1 MSPSLCYYLSTDI
14 STLNIRVRA
23 IDSPVSM
30 FILNIHNHI
39 SPTFRNNK
47 PQTIY
52 ISLVSVHVEKYKF
65 LRDILQLIH
74 LPRAVYNSSTSRGT
88 NPAANVI
95 SVVMGS
101 DRLALL
107 IDGDNVSAK
116 VITGVLAEIAKH
128 GTASVRRIYGDWT
141 QPNLGP
147 WKRCLLEHSI
157 QPVQQFAY
165 TTGKNATDGAMIIDA
180 MDLLYTGRFTG
191 FCLVSSD
198 SDFTRLAVRIREQGL
213 AVYGF
218 GEAKTPRPLI
228 SACDRFYYFHALEA
242 VPPPPDETAPP
253 PINPDSFIDAAVRRP
268 VIATPQGNQAGAGV
282 SPITAAPGPSGAATG
297 RLDAEALRILRMAV
311 DACAEDDGHANL
323 ATVGSYLTKQ
333 SPDFNAA
340 NYGFSKLRELA
351 EASGILNVEL
361 VRRPNAAPICMV
373 QLSDTSKRDKRRRLS

>member
-1 MSPSLCYYLSTDI
+1 
-14 STLNIRVRA
+14 
-23 IDSPVSM
+23 
-30 FILNIHNHI
+30 
-39 SPTFRNNK
+39 
-47 PQTIY
+47 
-52 ISLVSVHVEKYKF
+52 
-65 LRDILQLIH
+65 
-74 LPRAVYNSSTSRGT
+74 
-88 NPAANVI
+88 
-95 SVVMGS
+95 MGS

-116 VITGVLAEIAKH
+116 TITGVLAEIAKH

-157 QPVQQFAY
+157 QPAQQFAY

-198 SDFTRLAVRIREQGL
+198 SDFTRLAVRVREQGL
-213 AVYGF
+213 TVYGF
-218 GEAKTPRPLI
+218 GEAKTPRPFI

-242 VPPPPDETAPP
+242 VQQKPPPPDATTAPP
-253 PINPDSFIDAAVRRP
+253 PAATVNADAVADAAAAAAAAARRP
-268 VIATPQGNQAGAGV
+268 VVPAIQSSSTQAGGAGV
-282 SPITAAPGPSGAATG
+282 SPITTPSGAATG

-340 NYGFSKLRELA
+340 NYGFGKLRELA

-373 QLSDTSKRDKRRRLS
+373 QLSDTSKREKRRRLS

>member
-1 MSPSLCYYLSTDI
+1 
-14 STLNIRVRA
+14 
-23 IDSPVSM
+23 
-30 FILNIHNHI
+30 
-39 SPTFRNNK
+39 
-47 PQTIY
+47 
-52 ISLVSVHVEKYKF
+52 
-65 LRDILQLIH
+65 
-74 LPRAVYNSSTSRGT
+74 
-88 NPAANVI
+88 
-95 SVVMGS
+95 MGS

-141 QPNLGP
+141 LPNLGP

-198 SDFTRLAVRIREQGL
+198 SDFTRLAVRIREQGVT
-213 AVYGF
+213 VYGF
-218 GEAKTPRPLI
+218 GERKTPRPFI
-228 SACDRFYYFHALEA
+228 SACDRFSYFDALEA
-242 VPPPPDETAPP
+242 VPPDEAPP
-253 PINPDSFIDAAVRRP
+253 AINADAVADAAAARRP
-268 VIATPQGNQAGAGV
+268 VVPPSMQSGQAGAGV
-282 SPITAAPGPSGAATG
+282 SPTTTTTTTTTTAPRPSGPATG
-297 RLDAEALRILRMAV
+297 KLDAEALRILRMAV

-340 NYGFSKLRELA
+340 NYGFGKLRELA

-373 QLSDTSKRDKRRRLS
+373 QLSDSSGREKRRRLT

>member
-1 MSPSLCYYLSTDI
+1 
-14 STLNIRVRA
+14 
-23 IDSPVSM
+23 
-30 FILNIHNHI
+30 
-39 SPTFRNNK
+39 
-47 PQTIY
+47 
-52 ISLVSVHVEKYKF
+52 
-65 LRDILQLIH
+65 
-74 LPRAVYNSSTSRGT
+74 
-88 NPAANVI
+88 
-95 SVVMGS
+95 MGS

-116 VITGVLAEIAKH
+116 VVTGVLAEIAKH

-218 GEAKTPRPLI
+218 GDAKTPRPLI

-242 VPPPPDETAPP
+242 VPPPPPPSDEAAPP
-253 PINPDSFIDAAVRRP
+253 PINPDASTDAAAAARRP
-268 VIATPQGNQAGAGV
+268 VIATIQGSQAGAGV
-282 SPITAAPGPSGAATG
+282 SPTITAPGPSGAATG

-373 QLSDTSKRDKRRRLS
+373 QLSDTAKREKRRRLS

>member
-1 MSPSLCYYLSTDI
+1 
-14 STLNIRVRA
+14 
-23 IDSPVSM
+23 
-30 FILNIHNHI
+30 
-39 SPTFRNNK
+39 
-47 PQTIY
+47 
-52 ISLVSVHVEKYKF
+52 
-65 LRDILQLIH
+65 
-74 LPRAVYNSSTSRGT
+74 
-88 NPAANVI
+88 
-95 SVVMGS
+95 MGS

-116 VITGVLAEIAKH
+116 VITGVLAEVAKH

-141 QPNLGP
+141 LPNLGP

-213 AVYGF
+213 DVYGF
-218 GEAKTPRPLI
+218 GERKTLRPFI
-228 SACDRFYYFHALEA
+228 SACDKFYYFDALEA
-242 VPPPPDETAPP
+242 VPPDESTPAA
-253 PINPDSFIDAAVRRP
+253 NTDAVAEAVAAARRRAIS
-268 VIATPQGNQAGAGV
+268 VVQSGQAGAGV
-282 SPITAAPGPSGAATG
+282 SPTTTAAAPGPSGPATG
-297 RLDAEALRILRMAV
+297 KLDAEALRILRMAV

-340 NYGFSKLRELA
+340 NYGFGKLRELA
-351 EASGILNVEL
+351 EASGILDVEL

-373 QLSDTSKRDKRRRLS
+373 RLSDAPKKEKRRRLS

>member
-1 MSPSLCYYLSTDI
+1 
-14 STLNIRVRA
+14 
-23 IDSPVSM
+23 
-30 FILNIHNHI
+30 
-39 SPTFRNNK
+39 
-47 PQTIY
+47 
-52 ISLVSVHVEKYKF
+52 
-65 LRDILQLIH
+65 
-74 LPRAVYNSSTSRGT
+74 
-88 NPAANVI
+88 
-95 SVVMGS
+95 MGS

-116 VITGVLAEIAKH
+116 VITGVLAEVAKH

-141 QPNLGP
+141 LPNLGP

-198 SDFTRLAVRIREQGL
+198 SDFTRLAVRIREQGVT
-213 AVYGF
+213 VYGF
-218 GEAKTPRPLI
+218 GERKTPRPFI
-228 SACDRFYYFHALEA
+228 SACDKFHYFDALEA
-242 VPPPPDETAPP
+242 IPPDEATPAV
-253 PINPDSFIDAAVRRP
+253 NADAVADAVAARRP
-268 VIATPQGNQAGAGV
+268 VVPTINSVQAGAGI
-282 SPITAAPGPSGAATG
+282 SPTITIGAPGPSGPATG
-297 RLDAEALRILRMAV
+297 KLDAEALRILRMAV

-361 VRRPNAAPICMV
+361 VRRPHAAPICMV
-373 QLSDTSKRDKRRRLS
+373 QLSDTSQREKRRRLS

>member
-1 MSPSLCYYLSTDI
+1 
-14 STLNIRVRA
+14 
-23 IDSPVSM
+23 
-30 FILNIHNHI
+30 
-39 SPTFRNNK
+39 
-47 PQTIY
+47 
-52 ISLVSVHVEKYKF
+52 
-65 LRDILQLIH
+65 
-74 LPRAVYNSSTSRGT
+74 
-88 NPAANVI
+88 
-95 SVVMGS
+95 MGS

-141 QPNLGP
+141 LPNLGP

-213 AVYGF
+213 TVYGF
-218 GEAKTPRPLI
+218 GEGKTPRPFI
-228 SACDRFYYFHALEA
+228 SACDRFFYFHALDTI
-242 VPPPPDETAPP
+242 PPDEVPP
-253 PINPDSFIDAAVRRP
+253 AVNTDHVVEAAARR
-268 VIATPQGNQAGAGV
+268 VAALTNQGNQAGAGV
-282 SPITAAPGPSGAATG
+282 SPTTASAPSGAATG
-297 RLDAEALRILRMAV
+297 RLDAEALRILRKAV
-311 DACAEDDGHANL
+311 EACAEDDGQANL
-323 ATVGSYLTKQ
+323 ANVGTYLTKQ

-373 QLSDTSKRDKRRRLS
+373 QLSDTLKGEKRRRLS

>member
-1 MSPSLCYYLSTDI
+1 
-14 STLNIRVRA
+14 
-23 IDSPVSM
+23 
-30 FILNIHNHI
+30 
-39 SPTFRNNK
+39 
-47 PQTIY
+47 
-52 ISLVSVHVEKYKF
+52 
-65 LRDILQLIH
+65 
-74 LPRAVYNSSTSRGT
+74 
-88 NPAANVI
+88 
-95 SVVMGS
+95 MGS
-101 DRLALL
+101 DTVALL

-116 VITGVLAEIAKH
+116 VIAGVLAEVAKH

-165 TTGKNATDGAMIIDA
+165 TAGKNATDGAMIIDA

-198 SDFTRLAVRIREQGL
+198 SDFTRLAVRIREQGVT
-213 AVYGF
+213 VYGF
-218 GEAKTPRPLI
+218 GERKTPRPFV
-228 SACDRFYYFHALEA
+228 SACDRFYYLDALEA
-242 VPPPPDETAPP
+242 VPPPDDALPMPP
-253 PINPDSFIDAAVRRP
+253 PPPAIEQDPIVAAAARRP
-268 VIATPQGNQAGAGV
+268 VLLPTIPGGQVSSATT
-282 SPITAAPGPSGAATG
+282 SPTAAAPAPSGPATG
-297 RLDAEALRILRMAV
+297 KLDAEALRVLRMAV

-361 VRRPNAAPICMV
+361 VVRRPNAAPICMV
-373 QLSDTSKRDKRRRLS
+373 QLSDTSKREKRRRLS

>member
-1 MSPSLCYYLSTDI
+1 
-14 STLNIRVRA
+14 
-23 IDSPVSM
+23 
-30 FILNIHNHI
+30 
-39 SPTFRNNK
+39 
-47 PQTIY
+47 
-52 ISLVSVHVEKYKF
+52 
-65 LRDILQLIH
+65 
-74 LPRAVYNSSTSRGT
+74 
-88 NPAANVI
+88 
-95 SVVMGS
+95 MGS

-242 VPPPPDETAPP
+242 VPPPDETAPP
-253 PINPDSFIDAAVRRP
+253 PINPDALADAAARRP
-268 VIATPQGNQAGAGV
+268 VIPAIQSNQAGAGV
-282 SPITAAPGPSGAATG
+282 SPMTTAPGPSGAATG

>member
-1 MSPSLCYYLSTDI
+1 
-14 STLNIRVRA
+14 
-23 IDSPVSM
+23 
-30 FILNIHNHI
+30 
-39 SPTFRNNK
+39 
-47 PQTIY
+47 
-52 ISLVSVHVEKYKF
+52 
-65 LRDILQLIH
+65 
-74 LPRAVYNSSTSRGT
+74 
-88 NPAANVI
+88 
-95 SVVMGS
+95 MGS

-242 VPPPPDETAPP
+242 VPAPADETAPP
-253 PINPDSFIDAAVRRP
+253 TTINADALADAAARRP
-268 VIATPQGNQAGAGV
+268 VAPAIQSNQAGTGV
-282 SPITAAPGPSGAATG
+282 SPITAPGPSGAATG

-351 EASGILNVEL
+351 EASGILHVEL

-373 QLSDTSKRDKRRRLS
+373 QLSDTSRKEKRRRLS

>member
-1 MSPSLCYYLSTDI
+1 
-14 STLNIRVRA
+14 
-23 IDSPVSM
+23 
-30 FILNIHNHI
+30 
-39 SPTFRNNK
+39 
-47 PQTIY
+47 
-52 ISLVSVHVEKYKF
+52 
-65 LRDILQLIH
+65 
-74 LPRAVYNSSTSRGT
+74 
-88 NPAANVI
+88 
-95 SVVMGS
+95 MGS

-107 IDGDNVSAK
+107 VDGDNVSAK

-180 MDLLYTGRFTG
+180 MDLLYTGRFDG

-213 AVYGF
+213 IVYGF
-218 GEAKTPRPLI
+218 GEGKTPRPFI
-228 SACDRFYYFHALEA
+228 SACDKFYYFHALEP
-242 VPPPPDETAPP
+242 VPPVGETRSTANADAVADTAAQRPLVPATQGHQADTGVSTTTAPA
-253 PINPDSFIDAAVRRP
+253 S
-268 VIATPQGNQAGAGV
+268 
-282 SPITAAPGPSGAATG
+282 SSGAATKK
-297 RLDAEALRILRMAV
+297 LDKEAVLTLGMAV
-311 DACAEDDGHANL
+311 AACAEDDGQANL
-323 ATVGSYLTKQ
+323 ATVGSYLTRQ

-351 EASGILNVEL
+351 EASGVLDVEL

-373 QLSDTSKRDKRRRLS
+373 SIKDPSNKRRRMS

>member
-1 MSPSLCYYLSTDI
+1 
-14 STLNIRVRA
+14 
-23 IDSPVSM
+23 
-30 FILNIHNHI
+30 
-39 SPTFRNNK
+39 
-47 PQTIY
+47 
-52 ISLVSVHVEKYKF
+52 
-65 LRDILQLIH
+65 
-74 LPRAVYNSSTSRGT
+74 
-88 NPAANVI
+88 
-95 SVVMGS
+95 MGS

-116 VITGVLAEIAKH
+116 VITGILAEIAKH

-147 WKRCLLEHSI
+147 WKKCLLEHSI

-180 MDLLYTGRFTG
+180 MDLLYTGRFDG

-213 AVYGF
+213 TVYGF
-218 GEAKTPRPLI
+218 GEWKTPRPFI
-228 SACDRFYYFHALEA
+228 SACDKFYYFHALEIVPTIDEKPHPISSEA
-242 VPPPPDETAPP
+242 VADV
-253 PINPDSFIDAAVRRP
+253 AARRP
-268 VIATPQGNQAGAGV
+268 VAPAIQGNPAGAGV
-282 SPITAAPGPSGAATG
+282 SPTTAPARSGPATG
-297 RLDAEALRILRMAV
+297 RLDAKALRILKMAV
-311 DACAEDDGHANL
+311 EACAEDDGQANL

-340 NYGFSKLRELA
+340 NYGFGKLRELA

-373 QLSDTSKRDKRRRLS
+373 QLIDALSSEKRRRLT